1 MPVETLKDFLD
12 SQAVRYIT
20 TQHSPAYTAQEL
32 AHVIHTCGRQVAKT
46 VILELDGKLAMV
58 VMPATYRIRWDKFMR
73 TMGTDFV
80 ELADE
85 DDFEDHFSGCE
96 VGAMP
101 PFGNL
106 FGMNVYLS
114 ETLAANE
121 EIIFPAG
128 SHSEI
133 IRMSVQDYLR
143 LVRPVL
149 LSEGLVDPNRSPA
162 MIRQCLGREPQLP
175 EVSWRRSAC

>member
-1 MPVETLKDFLD
+1 MPVDTLKDFLD

-32 AHVIHTCGRQVAKT
+32 AHAIHTCGRQVAKT

-73 TMGTDFV
+73 AMGTDFV

-85 DDFEDHFSGCE
+85 EEFQDRFPDCE

-106 FGMNVYLS
+106 FDMNVYLS
-114 ETLAANE
+114 ETLATNE

-133 IRMSVQDYLR
+133 IRMSVADYLR

-149 LSEGLVDPNRSPA
+149 LSEGLVDPNRTPA
-162 MIRQCLGREPQLP
+162 MIRKCLGREPEVP
-175 EVSWRRSAC
+175 ETWQRRSAC